1 MLAFDPD
8 ARQWLETA
16 AGGAPFGAV
25 ARDRLTLS
33 TFNVWFD
40 PYRAQDRYGAIADLL
55 ATTAP
60 DVMVFQEVTATAARV
75 LLAQRWIRE
84 NYVCAAAIGA
94 RTGNYGMLMLSR
106 VPLQRATYVGLPT
119 RTLRG
124 ALIAD
129 LGVAGVPLRVGS
141 VHLDSGKAA
150 SRLRDRQLRNLF
162 RTVSPARDVVLLGD
176 FNMRDDENAGI
187 RPPFVDVWP
196 ALRPD
201 EPGFTEDTS
210 VNLMRLDSTGKQRHV
225 RFDRVI
231 LAGNRWRAA
240 GIDLLGT
247 APISPALPRVFP
259 SDHFG
264 LICQL
269 VRDDTPVTLPGGL
282 ESSDREK

>member
-1 MLAFDPD
+1 VPVAVFDP
-8 ARQWLETA
+8 A
-16 AGGAPFGAV
+16 AGRWRGVAAV
-25 ARDRLTLS
+25 GPVACERLTLS

-40 PYRAQDRYGAIADLL
+40 PYHAEDRYGAIADLL

-60 DVMVFQEVTATAARV
+60 DVMVFQEVTATAAQIM
-75 LLAQRWIRE
+75 LAQKWIRDS
-84 NYVCAAAIGA
+84 YVCAAVVGA
-94 RTGNYGMLMLSR
+94 RTGDYGMLMLSR
-106 VPLQRATYVGLPT
+106 VPIQRATYVPLPT
-119 RTLRG
+119 RAHRG
-124 ALIAD
+124 VLTAD

-150 SRLRDRQLRNLF
+150 SRLRDRQLRHVF
-162 RTVSPARDVVLLGD
+162 RTVSSAQDVVLLGD
-176 FNMRDDENAGI
+176 FNMRDDENPRI

-231 LAGNRWRAA
+231 LAGNGWRAA
-240 GIDLLGT
+240 SIDLLGT
-247 APISPALPRVFP
+247 APICPALPRVFP

-264 LICQL
+264 LYCEL
-269 VRDDTPVTLPGGL
+269 VRPDAA
-282 ESSDREK
+282 RMK